1 MDLSTDNGDGQRNN
15 LIKDGKSFER
25 VSMTED
31 DKYFLKE
38 FLTSVFTTGS
48 VFIVFIVIL
57 VVFIN
62 VSEPLESSFEVVDK
76 YKECDVV
83 RYAPHQVA
91 EYKYFLYCE
100 KNK

>member
-1 MDLSTDNGDGQRNN
+1 M
-15 LIKDGKSFER
+15 KK
-25 VSMTED
+25 MTEE
-31 DKYFLKE
+31 DKYALKE
-38 FLTSVFTTGS
+38 FLRGAAVFG
-48 VFIVFIVIL
+48 VAC
-57 VVFIN
+57 VVFAVIMIVLAN
-62 VSEPLESSFEVVDK
+62 LATGGKPLEATFEVVDK

>member
-1 MDLSTDNGDGQRNN
+1 
-15 LIKDGKSFER
+15 
-25 VSMTED
+25 MTED
-31 DKYFLKE
+31 DKYALKE
-38 FLTSVFTTGS
+38 FLRGVGVFVAAS
-48 VFIVFIVIL
+48 AVFIIIL
-57 VVFIN
+57 IMLAYFASGDKPIN
-62 VSEPLESSFEVVDK
+62 SASFEVVDK

>member
-1 MDLSTDNGDGQRNN
+1 
-15 LIKDGKSFER
+15 
-25 VSMTED
+25 MTEE
-31 DKYFLKE
+31 DKYALKE
-38 FLTSVFTTGS
+38 FLRGVGVFLGAS
-48 VFIVFIVIL
+48 AVFIIILIVL
-57 VVFIN
+57 AYFAYGDKPIN
-62 VSEPLESSFEVVDK
+62 SASFEVVDK

>member
-1 MDLSTDNGDGQRNN
+1 
-15 LIKDGKSFER
+15 
-25 VSMTED
+25 MTEE
-31 DKYFLKE
+31 DKYALKE
-38 FLTSVFTTGS
+38 FLRGVGVFFGACG
-48 VFIVFIVIL
+48 VFIIIL
-57 VVFIN
+57 LVLAHFAAADKPIN
-62 VSEPLESSFEVVDK
+62 SASFEVVDK

>member
-1 MDLSTDNGDGQRNN
+1 
-15 LIKDGKSFER
+15 
-25 VSMTED
+25 MTED
-31 DKYFLKE
+31 DKYALKRAAGV
-38 FLTSVFTTGS
+38 LVA
-48 VFIVFIVIL
+48 IIVIL
-57 VVFIN
+57 VVIIN
-62 VSEPLESSFEVVDK
+62 VSSGGEPLKSSFEVVDK